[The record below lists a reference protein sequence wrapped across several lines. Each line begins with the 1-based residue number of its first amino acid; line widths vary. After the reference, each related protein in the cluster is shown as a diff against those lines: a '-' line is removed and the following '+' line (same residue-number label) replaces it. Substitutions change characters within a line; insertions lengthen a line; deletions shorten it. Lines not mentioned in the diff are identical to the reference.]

1 MPMRIENLMQLPFD
15 DSPFDEV
22 SLRGEGRQKL
32 DDLRETAKERT
43 EADGKPVA
51 ETAYGEALSVLARL
65 SRHLPFPE
73 LQILDDGAVCMEWL
87 PRKGLIT
94 VNVYGDGL
102 VFFAATWGRASRITG
117 VCELADPLIL
127 PTVLKMVSDSFRR

>member
-1 MPMRIENLMQLPFD
+1 MPIEITNFMQLPFD

-32 DDLRETAKERT
+32 ADLRETAKERT
-43 EADGKPVA
+43 EEDGKPVA
-51 ETAYGEALSVLARL
+51 EAAYGEALSVLARL
-65 SRHLPFPE
+65 SRYLPFPE
-73 LQILDDGAVCMEWL
+73 LQILDDGAICMEWF
-87 PRKGLIT
+87 PRKGIIT

-102 VFFAATWGRASRITG
+102 VFFAATWGKTSRITG

-127 PTVLKMVSDSFRR
+127 PNVLKMVSDSFRR